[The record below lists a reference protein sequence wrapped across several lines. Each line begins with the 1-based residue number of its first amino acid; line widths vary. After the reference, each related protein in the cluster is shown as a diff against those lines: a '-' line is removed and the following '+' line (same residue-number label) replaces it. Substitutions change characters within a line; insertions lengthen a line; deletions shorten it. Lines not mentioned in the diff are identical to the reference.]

1 MRFVSIIIILLGWI
15 RRSFSL
21 SVSDYST
28 QTTVFP
34 LLCWLLRFIAI
45 PVSMFVFPVAL
56 LQLFHSVSAFQ
67 ACVCG
72 VWSIGHRI
80 RPNLRTFYLIRTG
93 ILYLLEIRRKSS
105 EVWIISNIIIFFH
118 VQQTRSDIECHTAR
132 VVHILHGYCYSAY
145 IY

>member
-72 VWSIGHRI
+72 VWSCVPERHHNHCSTMNNDIYKCRLCDRMYHDKEVVI
-80 RPNLRTFYLIRTG
+80 DL
-93 ILYLLEIRRKSS
+93 SS
-105 EVWIISNIIIFFH
+105 EEAKKEQITSKILIALSIIVRAHTDIFG
-118 VQQTRSDIECHTAR
+118 SSYD
-132 VVHILHGYCYSAY
+132 
-145 IY
+145 